1 MTDLRSYIAELRRAG
16 EIQKFKKPASLRY
29 EIAAVTAKLEG
40 DSAALFESVSN
51 RKMRLASNLVG
62 TRKRFAMALGTK
74 EALIHRKIF
83 SFSSKPRKPQ
93 VSAQTPPFLRNSTRT
108 LSALPIVRHFGKE
121 SGPFITSSVVHATNP
136 ETQTQNMSFHRI
148 MPVSARRATI
158 RMVEGRH
165 LHRCFVDAKDH
176 GEDLRVSISI
186 GLHPGVLI
194 AGAYQAEWGAD
205 ELGIA
210 NAILGGRMTLSARQ
224 YSGVSVPSHAEIV
237 IDARILCDTTHK
249 EWMVE
254 MLRTYDH
261 KRLQPVLEVDRIYH
275 RDNAI
280 FHDIL
285 SGFGEHRLLMGMPAE
300 SKLDGTLRSAF
311 SSVRAVALTSG
322 GSNWLH
328 AVVAI
333 KKTRTTRVKKIIAAA
348 FAAHRSLKQVTV
360 VDEDIDIRSAESVEY
375 AMATRFQ
382 AATDMTVLHDVRGSS
397 LDPSSDQKNLK
408 TSKLGIDATR
418 PLSKRAEGFEIAKI
432 PYRL

>member
-1 MTDLRSYIAELRRAG
+1 MTDIRSYIVELGRAG
-16 EIQKFKKPASLRY
+16 QIRKFRKPASVRY

-40 DSAALFESVSN
+40 DSAALFENVSGK
-51 RKMRLASNLVG
+51 KMRLVSNLVG
-62 TRKRFAMALGTK
+62 TRGRFATALGTK
-74 EALIHRKIF
+74 EHLIHRKIF
-83 SFSSKPRKPQ
+83 SLSARPRMPKTSPK
-93 VSAQTPPFLRNSTRT
+93 TPPFSKNSARS
-108 LSALPIVRHFGKE
+108 LSVLPIVRHFAGE
-121 SGPFITSSVVHATNP
+121 SGPFITSSVVHAVNP
-136 ETQTQNMSFHRI
+136 ETRTQNMSFHRI
-148 MPVSARRATI
+148 MPISARRASI

-186 GLHPGVLI
+186 GLHPAVLI
-194 AGAYQAEWGAD
+194 AGAYQADWGDD
-205 ELGIA
+205 ELGLA
-210 NAILGGRMTLSARQ
+210 NAILGGKLTLSARQ
-224 YSGVSVPSHAEIV
+224 YSGVSVPHAAEIV
-237 IDARILCDTTHK
+237 IDARILCDVTHK

-261 KRLQPVLEVDRIYH
+261 KRLQPVLEIDRIYH

-280 FHDIL
+280 YHDIL

-300 SKLDGTLRSAF
+300 SKIDGMLRAKF
-311 SSVRAVALTSG
+311 GSVRAVALTSG

-333 KKTRTTRVKKIIAAA
+333 KKTRTTRVKRIIAAT

-360 VDEDIDIRSAESVEY
+360 VDDDIDIHSAESVEY

-382 AATDMTVLHDVRGSS
+382 AASDMTVLRDVRGSS

-418 PLSKRAEGFEIAKI
+418 PLSKSAAGFTIANI
-432 PYRL
+432 PYKL

>member
-1 MTDLRSYIAELRRAG
+1 MDIRSYIADIRRAG
-16 EIQKFKKPASLRY
+16 QLETFRKSASLRY
-29 EIAAVTAKLEG
+29 EIAAVTAKLDAG
-40 DSAALFESVSN
+40 PAALFENVSN
-51 RKMRLASNLVG
+51 RKIRLVSNLVG

-74 EALIHRKIF
+74 ENLIHRKIF
-83 SFSSKPRKPQ
+83 SLSARPRRPKTSS
-93 VSAQTPPFLRNSTRT
+93 QTPPFSKNSTRT
-108 LSALPIVRHFGKE
+108 LTALPIVRHFSNE
-121 SGPFITSSVVHATNP
+121 SGPFITSSVVHAMNP
-136 ETQTQNMSFHRI
+136 ETRTQNMSFHRI
-148 MPVSARRATI
+148 MPISSRRATI

-194 AGAYQAEWGAD
+194 AGAYQAEWGTD
-205 ELGIA
+205 ELGLA
-210 NAILGGRMTLSARQ
+210 NAILGGKLALSTRQ
-224 YSGVSVPSHAEIV
+224 YSRVSVPHHAEIV

-261 KRLQPVLEVDRIYH
+261 KRLQPVLEIDRIYH

-300 SKLDGTLRSAF
+300 SKIDGLLRSRF
-311 SSVRAVALTSG
+311 SSVRAVALSSG

-333 KKTRTTRVKKIIAAA
+333 KKTPSVRVKKIISAT

-360 VDEDIDIRSAESVEY
+360 VDDDIDIHSAESVEY

-382 AATDMTVLHDVRGSS
+382 AASDMTVLRGVRGSS

-418 PLSKRAEGFEIAKI
+418 PLSKNAAGFTIAKI
-432 PYRL
+432 PYKL